1 MIEYFKNLLTKPQYQ
16 WTVLEGL
23 AFAGLLIGIALII
36 GSIIFVVMLVREKV
50 KRNKQIQRGGK
61 DDKR

>member
-36 GSIIFVVMLVREKV
+36 GSIIFVVMLIREKV

>member
-16 WTVLEGL
+16 WTVLDRL
-23 AFAGLLIGIALII
+23 AIAGLLIGIALII
-36 GSIIFVVMLVREKV
+36 GSIIFVVMLIKEKV

-61 DDKR
+61 E